1 MDQNLK
7 LWHLK
12 NFDFFKELN
21 AAQRKFICEHT
32 LMKTLEKE
40 DPIYF
45 QNDASNSVYFLKEG
59 KVRISKFDKNGE
71 EFLVAILG
79 KGEIFGEASIT
90 ENSIRQEAA
99 TVEEKATY
107 CIMGNEDFKKLLL
120 EAPKLNFK
128 FSQMWINNLLQ
139 TQNRLKD
146 FSLKNNKQ
154 RIIDFLKEPALLNNA
169 QINEKILINEA
180 FTHQKIAQLT
190 STNRQEVSM
199 VFSDL
204 KKKQIIDYD
213 RKTIKILDLQELQKL

>member
-1 MDQNLK
+1 MDQNSK
-7 LWHLK
+7 LWHLE

-21 AAQRKFICEHT
+21 PEHSNFICEHT
-32 LMKTLEKE
+32 LMKTLEKDE
-40 DPIYF
+40 SVYF
-45 QNDASNSVYFLKEG
+45 QNDPANSVYFLKEG

-90 ENSIRQEAA
+90 ENSTRQEAA
-99 TVEEKATY
+99 IVEEKATY
-107 CIMGNEDFKKLLL
+107 CVMGDEDFKGLLL
-120 EAPKLNFK
+120 TAPELSFK
-128 FSQMWINNLLQ
+128 FSQMWLNNLLH

-169 QINEKILINEA
+169 QINGKIVINES

-199 VFSDL
+199 VFSEL
-204 KKKQIIDYD
+204 KKKKIIDYD
-213 RKTIKILDLQELQKL
+213 RKTIKILDLQQLQKL